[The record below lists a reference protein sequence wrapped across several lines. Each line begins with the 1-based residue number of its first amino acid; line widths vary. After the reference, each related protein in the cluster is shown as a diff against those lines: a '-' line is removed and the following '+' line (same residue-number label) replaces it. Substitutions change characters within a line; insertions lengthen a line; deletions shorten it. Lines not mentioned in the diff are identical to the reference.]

1 MLAGI
6 GIGLATQM
14 AFSLWRSHRH
24 SLQLARYDDKAIIPP
39 IVARNGTYCAAP
51 WRNCSMNSRGV
62 ASL

>member
-24 SLQLARYDDKAIIPP
+24 SLQLA
-39 IVARNGTYCAAP
+39 AP